1 MPVPKYY
8 KFYVPILEAIDDGEI
23 HLNLEIK
30 AKVAVLLGLSEE
42 DLLERLPSNTQS
54 VFDNRLGWAKAR
66 LKKAGLLISPRKASY
81 QITDEG
87 KRVFHSGVEITD
99 QYLAENYPAYAEFIR
114 YNRINRDPAENQV
127 IQPELDTPQEV
138 FVHAFETINNQL
150 ADDLMSEIMNQSSV
164 FFENLVVDLMK
175 AMGYGEGFV
184 TRATNDN
191 GIDGIMHE
199 DKLGFNLIYIQAKK
213 WGPDKTI
220 NRPDIQTFAGA
231 MMGPPRIEK
240 GLFITTAKFS
250 PGAKAFAEAQHIILI
265 DGKKLTELMIEHE
278 VGVSTQKT
286 YSVKRIDSDYF
297 G

>member
-99 QYLAENYPAYAEFIR
+99 QYLAEHYPAYAEFIR
-114 YNRINRDPAENQV
+114 YNRINRDSADNQV

-164 FFENLVVDLMK
+164 FLK
-175 AMGYGEGFV
+175 
-184 TRATNDN
+184 
-191 GIDGIMHE
+191 
-199 DKLGFNLIYIQAKK
+199 
-213 WGPDKTI
+213 
-220 NRPDIQTFAGA
+220 
-231 MMGPPRIEK
+231 
-240 GLFITTAKFS
+240 
-250 PGAKAFAEAQHIILI
+250 ILL
-265 DGKKLTELMIEHE
+265 LT
-278 VGVSTQKT
+278 
-286 YSVKRIDSDYF
+286 
-297 G
+297 